1 MMEPTYPITYMT
13 WLAYIIGTWV
23 VKLFLKITKNYDASC
38 HVIVG
43 NKKPSVK
50 LNAVKLS
57 LELGYR
63 EEIRSPDLQ
72 SYSQSMRLSWL

>member
-1 MMEPTYPITYMT
+1 MKSANDGSGLNMKRNLQNEATYIPHYLHD
-13 WLAYIIGTWV
+13 LAYIIGTWV

-50 LNAVKLS
+50 VNAVKLS
-57 LELGYR
+57 LERGYG
-63 EEIRSPDLQ
+63 DT
-72 SYSQSMRLSWL
+72 